1 MNTECTHQEDV
12 TEIDIRREINEQH
25 FWQATQLWGDI
36 REGGARCLNDNEH
49 RGDKRAGTGSQG
61 RGRQRQGCDA
71 VQHSSFPPVGK
82 LASPGASCPVC
93 AWLSE

>member
-49 RGDKRAGTGSQG
+49 RGDK
-61 RGRQRQGCDA
+61 
-71 VQHSSFPPVGK
+71 
-82 LASPGASCPVC
+82 
-93 AWLSE
+93 